1 MSTEIAKK
9 MIMKLKNRRKSAR
22 PVNVE
27 YCHFFV
33 EGALNIKSLDDLKIL
48 IDGSKIYELE
58 KN

>member
-1 MSTEIAKK
+1 

-33 EGALNIKSLDDLKIL
+33 MGALNINSLDDLKIL

>member
-1 MSTEIAKK
+1 
-9 MIMKLKNRRKSAR
+9 MIMKLNNRRKSAR

-33 EGALNIKSLDDLKIL
+33 MGALNINTLDDLKIL
-48 IDGSKIYELE
+48 KEGSKIYELE